1 LSNGAAYSLGGK
13 SQVVPDKL
21 YEFWRDIVPRFDAR
35 LMFAR
40 LGRLDQARDE
50 VNLILEMNPEFSI
63 AEITSSLPFK
73 NPTDLE
79 VYLEALR
86 LAGLPE

>member
-1 LSNGAAYSLGGK
+1 MSLKEAIDRNPGSLWDHQRLAATY
-13 SQVVPDKL
+13 
-21 YEFWRDIVPRFDAR
+21 
-35 LMFAR
+35 AR
-40 LGRLDQARDE
+40 LGRIDQARDE

-63 AEITSSLPFK
+63 AEIKRGLPFK

-79 VYLEALR
+79 VYLEGLR

>member
-1 LSNGAAYSLGGK
+1 
-13 SQVVPDKL
+13 
-21 YEFWRDIVPRFDAR
+21 
-35 LMFAR
+35 MFAR